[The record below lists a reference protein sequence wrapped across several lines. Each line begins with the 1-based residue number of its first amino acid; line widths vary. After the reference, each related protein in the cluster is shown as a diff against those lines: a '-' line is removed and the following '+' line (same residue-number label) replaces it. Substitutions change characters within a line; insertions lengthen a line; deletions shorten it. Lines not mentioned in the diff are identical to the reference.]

1 MNIGGIPIIEASF
14 PYRYTTSMHWSLTQ
28 FTPASM
34 EISAR
39 NTGERLF
46 SIMILFFALIVF
58 SSVIGQVT
66 SSMMSL
72 QNMQASSR
80 KQFWLLRRFLN
91 ARKVPK
97 KSRSRIIRFLEQRVP
112 KESQKVQQRDIKI
125 CSLLSEPLKDLLAW
139 ELHRRLLGRHRLF
152 YILHGA
158 IEAMM
163 MRVCSVAVSE
173 STLAEQD
180 ELFRAGESASHMTF
194 VLSGSFQ
201 YQPGYEFQ
209 EPTDIGPYR
218 WLVEPCLW
226 TDWQHQGTFTAVKT
240 G

>member
-1 MNIGGIPIIEASF
+1 
-14 PYRYTTSMHWSLTQ
+14 MHWSLTQ

-39 NTGERLF
+39 NTGERVF

-125 CSLLSEPLKDLLAW
+125 LSLLSEPLKDLLAW

-194 VLSGSFQ
+194 VLSGHFH
-201 YQPGYEFQ
+201 YQPGARDVSQ
-209 EPTDIGPYR
+209 RPDLDALIVRGAAKATRSTGLHVDGMT
-218 WLVEPCLW
+218 WLGLFVVPDPSTNLEY
-226 TDWQHQGTFTAVKT
+226 
-240 G
+240 